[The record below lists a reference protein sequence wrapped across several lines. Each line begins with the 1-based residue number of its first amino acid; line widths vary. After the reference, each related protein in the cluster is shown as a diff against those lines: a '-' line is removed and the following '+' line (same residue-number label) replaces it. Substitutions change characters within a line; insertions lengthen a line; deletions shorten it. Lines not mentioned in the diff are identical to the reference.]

1 MLLLKIIVVIIIL
14 MASNDDTDF
23 SSMSLSSSNSSPS
36 PSLSSPPNSES
47 RSSVSEKTEI
57 WYGEEVGMNRL
68 IQLMSKEKSKFD
80 VCGESLCPSFFMGV
94 EQIEEDLTNLRAV
107 TSR

>member
-1 MLLLKIIVVIIIL
+1 MILIFLQCHYPHQILHHPPPDRLHQILK
-14 MASNDDTDF
+14 AD
-23 SSMSLSSSNSSPS
+23 
-36 PSLSSPPNSES
+36 PPYQK
-47 RSSVSEKTEI
+47 REI

-94 EQIEEDLTNLRAV
+94 EQIEENLTNLRAV